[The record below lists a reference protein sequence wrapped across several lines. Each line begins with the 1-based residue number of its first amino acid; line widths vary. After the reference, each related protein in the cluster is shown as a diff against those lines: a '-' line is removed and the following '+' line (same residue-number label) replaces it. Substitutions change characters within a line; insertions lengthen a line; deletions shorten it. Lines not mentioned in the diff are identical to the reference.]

1 LHSKKLH
8 SKKIAFKKN
17 CIQKKLHSKKIAFKK
32 NCKKK
37 INFEFLKKNK
47 KIKKIEMLFEN

>member
-1 LHSKKLH
+1 LH

-17 CIQKKLHSKKIAFKK
+17 CIQKKLPKKIAF
-32 NCKKK
+32 KKK
-37 INFEFLKKNK
+37 INFEFLKKIK